1 MSLVCKV
8 LTNSKTQ
15 EETRD
20 SSKQY
25 RTIVEFA
32 IHRTVQCMPMR
43 QEPDCIEDFDH
54 RPQRRSANCKWCHS
68 AQVRERY
75 TTWSKISL
83 EFNIPAGIVE
93 NIQILL
99 LLAVKKNKGYLV
111 EVLYLVDMLQYCMVA
126 VANV

>member
-1 MSLVCKV
+1 
-8 LTNSKTQ
+8 
-15 EETRD
+15 
-20 SSKQY
+20 
-25 RTIVEFA
+25 
-32 IHRTVQCMPMR
+32 MPMR

-99 LLAVKKNKGYLV
+99 LPAVKKNKGYLV

-126 VANV
+126 VANVVV